1 MTITKC
7 SNCDCE
13 INTDIIFIR
22 CCDAYVCSRICAQ
35 ERYQYIKLADPHMCY
50 SHAWNY
56 KRLKQNQYGDSP
68 ISRRKKN
75 LDEYDTPPTSSKIN
89 HSITDIQF
97 AYDSDSEVENTKY
110 ENNNL
115 LWSWTTFC
123 AVTIIKTIINNP

>member
-50 SHAWNY
+50 SHAWQF
-56 KRLKQNQYGDSP
+56 KRLKKNQYGDSP
-68 ISRRKKN
+68 IHNKKIIHSELN
-75 LDEYDTPPTSSKIN
+75 KPPESKEIN
-89 HSITDIQF
+89 HTITDIQF
-97 AYDSDSEVENTKY
+97 TYDSDNEVDNQIEEKQGKFIM
-110 ENNNL
+110 
-115 LWSWTTFC
+115 SWVGYC
-123 AVTIIKTIINNP
+123 AVNIMNIIISR